1 MKKVSQKIFGVIFFT
16 IFFLVIPFYFIN
28 ALSSVLST
36 EENIKSN
43 INILESSPIFTCSD
57 SDGGDNIDVQ
67 GEIDAKISFN
77 RSLFKAKDRCV
88 FSKYL
93 LEYYCKNE
101 KSSSLNEVLCVNLYS
116 CDCDNATCKGNAL
129 KKNSKCG
136 EPLTDEG
143 KNALFNEIVLENN
156 KKISQVKEVETEN
169 NLQNLSSSDDKIV
182 DKKISAI
189 RDVQSVLDSGEI
201 NQMSSASQLSN
212 PIENQLNIKNDIKN
226 NILDVSGG
234 TSTSNNINIK
244 EPIFNT
250 KFTQN
255 LSKISGFLGAE
266 FEYELPV
273 DEAELFLQRE
283 KSEDL
288 LFVGRLQPSNGKWV
302 VQFDTNNF
310 PNGKYKLFVKTKVK
324 GVTFEKISDELNI
337 ANEIKKEP
345 EKIIEKI
352 QEKIK
357 SPPLIDDQKKNEL
370 TNVIKQELERV
381 GLQPNKVLEEI
392 KTQKLKET
400 NKKEEQESSKILQ
413 ENLNIKNLRESKVF
427 KEPLKATELKKL
439 RDKELKE
446 IESKAKELNE
456 RELKEKELKE
466 IEKPQK
472 IKETPVPPTSE
483 KEKSQEN
490 EKSQAIISPSEVST
504 LPSSSEEVKD
514 IIPEIP
520 PIQNKIEDIKKAI
533 IDFDNDGMSNEDELR
548 FGTDPFNVDS
558 DNDGYIDSVEVQHNF
573 NPTSSIPE
581 EKMKFESP
589 KESGQVNAE
598 VLAVEKVEIVT
609 TPVQKEKPQEPPKIL
624 LKGKGLPNSFVTI
637 FIYSEPIIVT
647 VKTDENG
654 DWSYV
659 LDKNIEDG
667 KHEVYVAITNNTGK
681 IIEKSP
687 ALLFIKTAQAV
698 SIVESEKNAFSPQE
712 VSDSISI
719 EPESAIPISPQ
730 KALWPFIFFITLT
743 SILLVLII
751 LTIIA
756 KTHAGQPK
764 E

>member
-1 MKKVSQKIFGVIFFT
+1 MKKVSQKISVVIFFT

-36 EENIKSN
+36 KENINIKSN
-43 INILESSPIFTCSD
+43 KNILESSHIFTCSD

-88 FSKYL
+88 SSKYL

-101 KSSSLNEVLCVNLYS
+101 KSFSLNEVLCVNLYF
-116 CDCDNATCKGNAL
+116 CDCDNATCKDVGL
-129 KKNSKCG
+129 KKSSKCG

-143 KNALFNEIVLENN
+143 KNVLFNEIVSENYE
-156 KKISQVKEVETEN
+156 KTSQVKEVETAN
-169 NLQNLSSSDDKIV
+169 NFQNLSSSNDEIV
-182 DKKISAI
+182 DKKLSAI
-189 RDVQSVLDSGEI
+189 RNVHSVLDSDGI
-201 NQMSSASQLSN
+201 NKMSPTSQLSN
-212 PIENQLNIKNDIKN
+212 PIENQLNIKNN
-226 NILDVSGG
+226 NVLDVSGG

-283 KSEDL
+283 NSEDK

-324 GVTFEKISDELNI
+324 GVIFEKISDELNI
-337 ANEIKKEP
+337 VNEIKKEP

-352 QEKIK
+352 QEKIE

-370 TNVIKQELERV
+370 TNAIKQQLERV
-381 GLQPNKVLEEI
+381 GLQPNKVLDEI
-392 KTQKLKET
+392 KIQKSKET
-400 NKKEEQESSKILQ
+400 DKKEEQESIKILQ
-413 ENLNIKNLRESKVF
+413 ENLNIKNLQETKIL
-427 KEPLKATELKKL
+427 KEPLKATELKEL

-456 RELKEKELKE
+456 RELKEKTLKE
-466 IEKPQK
+466 IEKPQE
-472 IKETPVPPTSE
+472 IKETPVLPASE
-483 KEKSQEN
+483 KEKLQEN
-490 EKSQAIISPSEVST
+490 KKSQAIISPLEVST
-504 LPSSSEEVKD
+504 LPSNSEEVKD

-558 DNDGYIDSVEVQHNF
+558 DNDGYIDSVEVRHNY

-589 KESGQVNAE
+589 KESGKVNAE
-598 VLAVEKVEIVT
+598 VLKVEKVEIVT
-609 TPVQKEKPQEPPKIL
+609 TPVQKEKPQEPPKII

-698 SIVESEKNAFSPQE
+698 SIVEFEKNAFSPQE

-719 EPESAIPISPQ
+719 DPESAIPISPQ